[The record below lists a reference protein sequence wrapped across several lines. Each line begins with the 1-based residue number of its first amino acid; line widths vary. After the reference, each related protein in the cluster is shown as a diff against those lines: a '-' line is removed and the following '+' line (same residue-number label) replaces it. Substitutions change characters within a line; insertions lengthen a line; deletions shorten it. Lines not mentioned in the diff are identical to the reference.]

1 MSNQTKTTRKAD
13 VVIVGGG
20 PATLGLMCN
29 AIKTNRL
36 HDLVTTGDGIAIL
49 ESGLSFG
56 GGDLGE
62 YGINSNTSA
71 NGFIKCTYKK
81 VEKPKEEPVSPSK
94 VKKEKGDNDDSDQ
107 LAEDSEREE

>member
-1 MSNQTKTTRKAD
+1 M
-13 VVIVGGG
+13 VIVGGG
-20 PATLGLMCN
+20 PSTLGLMCN

-49 ESGLSFG
+49 ETGLCLG

-81 VEKPKEEPVSPSK
+81 REIPAEPASPSK
-94 VKKEKGDNDDSDQ
+94 VKKEKKGDDEDSDQ

>member
-1 MSNQTKTTRKAD
+1 MRRVD
-13 VVIVGGG
+13 VVIVGAG
-20 PATLGLMCN
+20 PSTLGLMCN

-49 ESGLSFG
+49 DPGLCMG
-56 GGDLGE
+56 GGDLGL

-81 VEKPKEEPVSPSK
+81 REIPKEPESPSK
-94 VKKEKGDNDDSDQ
+94 VKKEKNDEDSDQ
-107 LAEDSEREE
+107 LAEDSEREEQNSPPPKV